1 MKKNRSLKYIIIILI
16 IFLISSTYIGF
27 ANADSGIDAAGLTRS
42 GSVFDDGAKETNV
55 TKLANNSANLAISIM
70 RIVGITIAVLM
81 LLVLSIKYMT
91 SAAGERADIKKH
103 AIVYVVGAVLLFGA
117 VGILGM
123 INELTTN
130 ALKEE
135 E

>member
-16 IFLISSTYIGF
+16 IFLISSTYMS
-27 ANADSGIDAAGLTRS
+27 AVNADSGINAAKLSRT
-42 GSVFDDGAKETNV
+42 GSAFDDNAAETNA
-55 TKLANNSANLAISIM
+55 TDFANNSANLVISIM
-70 RIVGITIAVLM
+70 RIVGVTIAVLM
-81 LLVLSIKYMT
+81 LLVLAIKYMT

-123 INELTTN
+123 INDLTTN
-130 ALKEE
+130 ALNEA
-135 E
+135 

>member
-16 IFLISSTYIGF
+16 IFLISSTYMSVV
-27 ANADSGIDAAGLTRS
+27 NADNGIEAAGLSRD
-42 GSVFDDGAKETNV
+42 GSIFDNDAAETNV
-55 TKLANNSANLAISIM
+55 TKLANNSANLVVSIM

-81 LLVLSIKYMT
+81 LLVLAIKYMT

-123 INELTTN
+123 INNLTTN
-130 ALKEE
+130 ALNEE
-135 E
+135 

>member
-16 IFLISSTYIGF
+16 IFLISSTYMS
-27 ANADSGIDAAGLTRS
+27 AVNADSGINAAGLSRT
-42 GSVFDDGAKETNV
+42 GSIFDKNAAETNV
-55 TKLANNSANLAISIM
+55 TKLANNSANLVVSIM

-81 LLVLSIKYMT
+81 LLVLAIKYMT

-123 INELTTN
+123 INDLTTN
-130 ALKEE
+130 ALNEE
-135 E
+135 